1 MRRAAKPSAQA
12 RANRRASP
20 SAAPHIEPL
29 AMIEF
34 SLSNSLS
41 RALGA
46 LALSTALLLAL
57 AGCVTPMPRALVDT
71 PTPVVVVVT
80 ATPAAVPTPSP
91 SAPAAASDS
100 NGAIGLA
107 SGGLLD
113 VRGPLNGAA
122 VQTDEVVVHGFAA
135 ADAQVEVNGQEV
147 DIDDEGRFR
156 QAVALSPGVNGI
168 EVAAAAPDGQRAN
181 LTLTVISLALPPQ
194 PFFLLITQPENQSV
208 AAQPSIPLA
217 GRTTPGTVV
226 SVNGISLSVDAA
238 GVFSTTVTLEPG
250 PNIIDVAATGAAG
263 ETLNETIAVIYRP

>member
-1 MRRAAKPSAQA
+1 
-12 RANRRASP
+12 
-20 SAAPHIEPL
+20 
-29 AMIEF
+29 MIEIF
-34 SLSNSLS
+34 LSYSLS

-46 LALSTALLLAL
+46 LALWAALLLAL
-57 AGCVTPMPRALVDT
+57 AGCVTPLPREPVAT

-80 ATPAAVPTPSP
+80 ATPDAVPAP
-91 SAPAAASDS
+91 SAPAATPAASDPGGA
-100 NGAIGLA
+100 NGTAD
-107 SGGLLD
+107 GGLLD
-113 VRGPLNGAA
+113 VRGPLNGAT
-122 VQTDEVVVHGFAA
+122 VQTDGVVVHGFAA
-135 ADAQVEVNGQEV
+135 ADAQVEVNGQAV
-147 DIDDEGRFR
+147 DVDDEGRFR

-181 LTLTVISLALPPQ
+181 ITLTVISLALPPQ

-238 GVFSTTVTLEPG
+238 GVFSTTVTLEAG
-250 PNIIDVAATGAAG
+250 PNIIDVAAIGAAG